1 MTHCNTCIH
10 RAPKTAKIESRPR
23 TRHWRSNKTVAEGDR
38 SSVIVEN
45 HSHLEVMVAGLRQL
59 SGSLEVTRI
68 HGSASLDFDTGQC
81 ATSRFNHKVNL
92 VLILVPVVV

>member
-1 MTHCNTCIH
+1 
-10 RAPKTAKIESRPR
+10 
-23 TRHWRSNKTVAEGDR
+23 
-38 SSVIVEN
+38 
-45 HSHLEVMVAGLRQL
+45 MVAGLRQL